1 MSTRKLVNLLTCQ
14 LVNLSTRQL
23 KTILLINLKKLPFL
37 YLLPSFGGVGGGSLI
52 TMKAYIKLE
61 LQFFENPKFIT
72 LREKEGCA
80 GEGCVL
86 ELIRYLRVCPE
97 GMGCQAALRN
107 IARTCKKSKNYLLH
121 IINDYEVFTTV
132 DNEYFY
138 CPYLEKTLQ
147 NIKNNNKSTVENGD
161 TSNEQPLENRERT
174 VQFTPSQV
182 VDNQHPSLYINNINN
197 INDINNINHPTTMRA
212 RDDADAEKN
221 KNHIAQPT
229 PQQTTAPMP
238 PSPSKQAA
246 AAPKQAAAANE
257 QPPSSSNDLP
267 RPAAPPS
274 AADCQHELRRLN
286 ACNKPVKAM
295 TLNAYPH
302 ASTSH
307 EVAEKKAKLQ
317 KCEQDILNHLYG
329 DAAFMMSLQSLT
341 GLCVYRSAKTRY
353 YCLQWFRMIRH
364 SQGKPIVDEEDAKRH
379 LLALLQKGRKTRND
393 FHRWHND
400 QLQP

>member
-1 MSTRKLVNLLTCQ
+1 
-14 LVNLSTRQL
+14 
-23 KTILLINLKKLPFL
+23 
-37 YLLPSFGGVGGGSLI
+37 
-52 TMKAYIKLE
+52 MKAYIKLE
-61 LQFFENPKFIT
+61 LHFFENPKFIE

-86 ELIRYLRVCPE
+86 ELIRYLRICPE

-197 INDINNINHPTTMRA
+197 INDINNINNIKNINHPTTMRA
-212 RDDADAEKN
+212 RDDADDEKK
-221 KNHIAQPT
+221 KNHIPQPT
-229 PQQTTAPMP
+229 PQQTAASMPLSPPKQTIAAP
-238 PSPSKQAA
+238 KQAA
-246 AAPKQAAAANE
+246 SAPEQPVSPPKQAVSASKQAAAANE
-257 QPPSSSNDLP
+257 QVVCASNVSP

-274 AADCQHELRRLN
+274 AVDCQHELRRLN

-307 EVAEKKAKLQ
+307 ELAEKKAKLQ

>member
-1 MSTRKLVNLLTCQ
+1 
-14 LVNLSTRQL
+14 
-23 KTILLINLKKLPFL
+23 
-37 YLLPSFGGVGGGSLI
+37 
-52 TMKAYIKLE
+52 MKAYIKLE
-61 LQFFENPKFIT
+61 LHFFENPKFIT

-197 INDINNINHPTTMRA
+197 IYNINNPTTKRA
-212 RDDADAEKN
+212 
-221 KNHIAQPT
+221 
-229 PQQTTAPMP
+229 
-238 PSPSKQAA
+238 
-246 AAPKQAAAANE
+246 
-257 QPPSSSNDLP
+257 
-267 RPAAPPS
+267 
-274 AADCQHELRRLN
+274 
-286 ACNKPVKAM
+286 
-295 TLNAYPH
+295 
-302 ASTSH
+302 
-307 EVAEKKAKLQ
+307 
-317 KCEQDILNHLYG
+317 
-329 DAAFMMSLQSLT
+329 
-341 GLCVYRSAKTRY
+341 
-353 YCLQWFRMIRH
+353 
-364 SQGKPIVDEEDAKRH
+364 
-379 LLALLQKGRKTRND
+379 
-393 FHRWHND
+393 
-400 QLQP
+400 

>member
-1 MSTRKLVNLLTCQ
+1 
-14 LVNLSTRQL
+14 
-23 KTILLINLKKLPFL
+23 
-37 YLLPSFGGVGGGSLI
+37 
-52 TMKAYIKLE
+52 MKAYIKLE

-229 PQQTTAPMP
+229 PQQTAAPMP
-238 PSPSKQAA
+238 PSA
-246 AAPKQAAAANE
+246 
-257 QPPSSSNDLP
+257 SNDSS

-307 EVAEKKAKLQ
+307 EIAEKKAKLQ

>member
-1 MSTRKLVNLLTCQ
+1 
-14 LVNLSTRQL
+14 
-23 KTILLINLKKLPFL
+23 
-37 YLLPSFGGVGGGSLI
+37 
-52 TMKAYIKLE
+52 MKAYIKLE

-197 INDINNINHPTTMRA
+197 INDINKIKNINHPTTMRA
-212 RDDADAEKN
+212 RDDADDEKN
-221 KNHIAQPT
+221 KNHIAQST
-229 PQQTTAPMP
+229 PQQTAAPMP
-238 PSPSKQAA
+238 A
-246 AAPKQAAAANE
+246 
-257 QPPSSSNDLP
+257 SSSNDLP
-267 RPAAPPS
+267 RLPPS

>member
-1 MSTRKLVNLLTCQ
+1 
-14 LVNLSTRQL
+14 
-23 KTILLINLKKLPFL
+23 
-37 YLLPSFGGVGGGSLI
+37 
-52 TMKAYIKLE
+52 MKAYIKLE

-121 IINDYEVFTTV
+121 IINDYEVFISV

-182 VDNQHPSLYINNINN
+182 VDNQHPSLYINNIK
-197 INDINNINHPTTMRA
+197 NINHPTTMRA
-212 RDDADAEKN
+212 RDDADDEKN

-229 PQQTTAPMP
+229 PQQTAASMP
-238 PSPSKQAA
+238 PSPAKQAA
-246 AAPKQAAAANE
+246 AAIEQAASAKEQPVSASKQAAAANE
-257 QPPSSSNDLP
+257 QAVCAPKQAVSPSNVSP
-267 RPAAPPS
+267 RPATTPPS

>member
-1 MSTRKLVNLLTCQ
+1 
-14 LVNLSTRQL
+14 
-23 KTILLINLKKLPFL
+23 
-37 YLLPSFGGVGGGSLI
+37 
-52 TMKAYIKLE
+52 MKAYIKLE
-61 LQFFENPKFIT
+61 LHFFENPKFIE

-86 ELIRYLRVCPE
+86 ELIRYLRICPE

-182 VDNQHPSLYINNINN
+182 IVNQGAPLYTNNTNNTDNT
-197 INDINNINHPTTMRA
+197 NHPTTMRA
-212 RDDADAEKN
+212 RDDADDEKN
-221 KNHIAQPT
+221 KNHIPQPT
-229 PQQTTAPMP
+229 PQQTAGPMP
-238 PSPSKQAA
+238 PSPPKQAIV
-246 AAPKQAAAANE
+246 APKQAAAANE
-257 QPPSSSNDLP
+257 QAVCASKQPASTSKQAAAANEQAVSAPEQAVSSSNDSP

-302 ASTSH
+302 ASTSQ
-307 EVAEKKAKLQ
+307 ELAEKKAKLQ

>member
-1 MSTRKLVNLLTCQ
+1 
-14 LVNLSTRQL
+14 
-23 KTILLINLKKLPFL
+23 
-37 YLLPSFGGVGGGSLI
+37 
-52 TMKAYIKLE
+52 
-61 LQFFENPKFIT
+61 
-72 LREKEGCA
+72 
-80 GEGCVL
+80 
-86 ELIRYLRVCPE
+86 
-97 GMGCQAALRN
+97 
-107 IARTCKKSKNYLLH
+107 
-121 IINDYEVFTTV
+121 
-132 DNEYFY
+132 
-138 CPYLEKTLQ
+138 
-147 NIKNNNKSTVENGD
+147 
-161 TSNEQPLENRERT
+161 
-174 VQFTPSQV
+174 
-182 VDNQHPSLYINNINN
+182 
-197 INDINNINHPTTMRA
+197 MRA
-212 RDDADAEKN
+212 RDDADDEKN
-221 KNHIAQPT
+221 KNHIAQAT
-229 PQQTTAPMP
+229 PQQT
-238 PSPSKQAA
+238 
-246 AAPKQAAAANE
+246 AAPI
-257 QPPSSSNDLP
+257 PPSSSNDSP

-286 ACNKPVKAM
+286 TCNKPVKAM

-307 EVAEKKAKLQ
+307 EIAEKKAKLQ

>member
-1 MSTRKLVNLLTCQ
+1 
-14 LVNLSTRQL
+14 
-23 KTILLINLKKLPFL
+23 
-37 YLLPSFGGVGGGSLI
+37 
-52 TMKAYIKLE
+52 MKAYIKLE
-61 LQFFENPKFIT
+61 LHFFENPKFIE

-86 ELIRYLRVCPE
+86 ELIRYLRICPE

-197 INDINNINHPTTMRA
+197 INDINNIKNINHPTTMRA
-212 RDDADAEKN
+212 RDDADDEKK
-221 KNHIAQPT
+221 KNHISQPT
-229 PQQTTAPMP
+229 PQQTAAPMP
-238 PSPSKQAA
+238 PSP
-246 AAPKQAAAANE
+246 PKQAACAPE
-257 QPPSSSNDLP
+257 QPVAPPEQAVSASNDSP
-267 RPAAPPS
+267 RPATPPS

-307 EVAEKKAKLQ
+307 ELAEKKAKLQ

>member
-1 MSTRKLVNLLTCQ
+1 
-14 LVNLSTRQL
+14 
-23 KTILLINLKKLPFL
+23 
-37 YLLPSFGGVGGGSLI
+37 
-52 TMKAYIKLE
+52 MKAYLKLE
-61 LQFFENPKFIT
+61 LNFFETPVYMEMRAI
-72 LREKEGCA
+72 EGCT

-86 ELIRYLRVCPE
+86 ALMRYLRTCPK
-97 GMGCQAALRN
+97 GTGYLAALKN
-107 IARTCKKSKNYLLH
+107 IAHDCRKSKTYLMH
-121 IINDYEVFTTV
+121 IISDYKIFEIV
-132 DNEYFY
+132 DQKFFY
-138 CPYLEKTLQ
+138 CPYLEHSLFVQHST
-147 NIKNNNKSTVENGD
+147 NN
-161 TSNEQPLENRERT
+161 
-174 VQFTPSQV
+174 QFTPSQV
-182 VDNQHPSLYINNINN
+182 IVNQGAPLYTNNTNNTDNT
-197 INDINNINHPTTMRA
+197 NHPTTMRA
-212 RDDADAEKN
+212 RDDADDEKN
-221 KNHIAQPT
+221 KNHIPQPT
-229 PQQTTAPMP
+229 PQQTAASMP
-238 PSPSKQAA
+238 PSP
-246 AAPKQAAAANE
+246 PKQAAAANE
-257 QPPSSSNDLP
+257 QTVSPPKQAVSASNDSP

>member
-1 MSTRKLVNLLTCQ
+1 
-14 LVNLSTRQL
+14 
-23 KTILLINLKKLPFL
+23 
-37 YLLPSFGGVGGGSLI
+37 
-52 TMKAYIKLE
+52 
-61 LQFFENPKFIT
+61 
-72 LREKEGCA
+72 
-80 GEGCVL
+80 
-86 ELIRYLRVCPE
+86 
-97 GMGCQAALRN
+97 
-107 IARTCKKSKNYLLH
+107 
-121 IINDYEVFTTV
+121 
-132 DNEYFY
+132 
-138 CPYLEKTLQ
+138 
-147 NIKNNNKSTVENGD
+147 
-161 TSNEQPLENRERT
+161 
-174 VQFTPSQV
+174 
-182 VDNQHPSLYINNINN
+182 
-197 INDINNINHPTTMRA
+197 MRA
-212 RDDADAEKN
+212 RDDADDEKN
-221 KNHIAQPT
+221 KNHIPQPT
-229 PQQTTAPMP
+229 PQQT
-238 PSPSKQAA
+238 
-246 AAPKQAAAANE
+246 AAPI
-257 QPPSSSNDLP
+257 PPSSSNDSP
-267 RPAAPPS
+267 RLAAPPS